1 MFMRNI
7 IISGFIIYLLG
18 FNSAK
23 AQIKILFDATKAETA
38 GSAEWVIDADKNN
51 LYWSKT
57 GTVSTTGNNANAQ
70 RLPSPDQSL
79 VTAST
84 TDTFW
89 TGALSSWAIDCVKK
103 GYYVETLPYNGK
115 ITYGDKTNVQ
125 DLSNYKIYV
134 ICEPNILFSAV
145 EKTAILNFVKNGGS
159 LFIISDHAGSDRNND
174 GNDSPTIWNDFFTN
188 NGIVKNPFGIS
199 FYATNPNIKVYPSDI
214 TEVSTKL
221 IKTTNPITNG
231 TFGTVKKFSY
241 SGGTT
246 MLLDTTAN
254 NTVRGVIFANESTS
268 TLDGAM
274 VVYARYGKGKIVAT
288 GDSSPVDDGTGS
300 SASTLYKS
308 YSGDSRVG
316 DNHRYMFM
324 NSIIWLGITDTV
336 LPIKFINISSKSS
349 NSTMTICWQT
359 ISSNQQQSSFQVE
372 RSFNGIDFTYLGSI
386 NTPKNTVN
394 GVANYEYA
402 IQEEPTL
409 IVYYR
414 IKSEENGIVTYS
426 KVVKQNANAAV
437 RPINIYPNP
446 FSLNK
451 DNIITISGLSL
462 GSQVVITNLIGEKCF
477 ETKAS
482 NSTLTLNANKISNQ
496 PFTQGL
502 YVVTVRD
509 INGTRTN
516 CKLVVNK

>member
-1 MFMRNI
+1 MIRSI
-7 IISGFIIYLLG
+7 LL
-18 FNSAK
+18 FVLSLFLFVNKSTS
-23 AQIKILFDATKAETA
+23 QIKILFDATKAETA
-38 GSAEWVIDADKNN
+38 GSAEWVIDADKFN

-70 RLPSPDQSL
+70 RLPVPDQSL
-79 VTAST
+79 VTSST
-84 TDTFW
+84 PDTFW

-134 ICEPNILFSAV
+134 ICEPNILFTAV

-174 GNDSPTIWNDFFTN
+174 GNDSPTIWNDLFTN

-199 FYATNPNIKVYPSDI
+199 FYATNPNVKVYPSDI
-214 TEVSTKL
+214 TEVSTNVT
-221 IKTTNPITNG
+221 KTTNPITNG

-241 SGGTT
+241 SAGTT
-246 MLLDTTAN
+246 MLLDTAAN
-254 NTVRGVIFANESTS
+254 NTVKGVIFANESTS

-300 SASTLYKS
+300 SAATLYKS

-336 LPIKFINISSKSS
+336 LPIRFLNISCKS
-349 NSTMTICWQT
+349 NNITTTLKWQT
-359 ISSNQQQSSFQVE
+359 VLSNQEPASSFEVE
-372 RSFNGIDFTYLGSI
+372 RSLNGIDFTPMISI
-386 NTPKNTVN
+386 KRANSIVN
-394 GVANYEYA
+394 GIANYEYSVA
-402 IQEEPTL
+402 EQLQSTL
-409 IVYYR
+409 YYR
-414 IKSEENGIVTYS
+414 IKNTEGGNVTYS
-426 KVVKQNANAAV
+426 KVVTLSPNAAI

-446 FSLNK
+446 LSLSKAN
-451 DNIITISGLSL
+451 NFTITGLSA
-462 GSQVVITNLIGEKCF
+462 GSQVIITNERGIKCF
-477 ETKAS
+477 ETRAT
-482 NSTLTLNANKISNQ
+482 NSTMTLNANKISSHGI
-496 PFTQGL
+496 TQGFYL
-502 YVVTVRD
+502 VTIRE
-509 INGTRTN
+509 INGITTN